1 MKLSDLERANKIRA
15 RFNHLQSLWNGR
27 FDERHH
33 INADIGKQ
41 HLCTHVLSRR
51 ATDAAVAVLRE
62 EATEELA
69 ALREEAAQ
77 IGLNLYA

>member
-1 MKLSDLERANKIRA
+1 MNLSDLERANKIRA
-15 RFNHLQSLWNGR
+15 RFNHLKSLWDGR

-33 INADIGKQ
+33 INADMDKGHI
-41 HLCTHVLSRR
+41 CTHVLSRR

-62 EATEELA
+62 EASEELV

-77 IGLNLYA
+77 IGLNLDA